1 MRLKLKFM
9 KIEDVIADRILY
21 YCDINDL
28 SINALANKCYITQST
43 IENLVI
49 GKSKN
54 PKLKTIIRICVGL
67 NITLKDFFDTK
78 NFEDFRIEDYFDGR

>member
-1 MRLKLKFM
+1 M
-9 KIEDVIADRILY
+9 KIKEILIEDLIADRILY

-67 NITLKDFFDTK
+67 NITLKDFFDTE
-78 NFEDFRIEDYFDGR
+78 NFENFRIEDYFDRR